1 MSLPETLQI
10 PCSLPVHADLSI
22 PGSKSLTNR
31 ALLVAALAQG
41 TSQLKGMLHSDDTH
55 YMTEALKAL
64 GVTAEPSGTEMKVVG
79 SGGRF
84 SPYAGE
90 IYVENAGTA
99 ARFLTAALGLGQGTY
114 RLNGNARMRQRPI
127 LDLVQALGSLGVKV
141 TDLEGTGCPP
151 LLIEGGGF
159 KGGAVE
165 VRGDQSSQYLSAL
178 MLTAPC
184 APKDTVIT
192 IEGPLVSRTYVEM
205 TRKIMADF
213 GAQSHWLDPTR
224 LSVKGGQGYRG
235 REYQIEADASSASYF
250 FGLAAIAGGRI
261 RVHGIEENSTQGDLG
276 LVRILE
282 AMGCQVTF
290 ESGAVVL
297 ERDPNQPL
305 QSVEVDMNSMSD
317 VAPTLA
323 VVALFAQGRTRIGN
337 VANMRIKE
345 CDRIKAVVTELGKLG
360 AKVEEFE
367 DGLAVTGGAPLKGAK
382 LHSYDDH
389 RMAMCLSLAGVKLPG
404 VVIENPSCVSKTFP
418 DFYQRFWPLLVP
430 ATEQDRA
437 LLGQLGG

>member
-1 MSLPETLQI
+1 MSLPQTLQI
-10 PCSLPVHADLSI
+10 PCSLPVNADLAI

-41 TSQLKGMLHSDDTH
+41 TSLLKGMLHSDDTH
-55 YMTEALKAL
+55 YMTEALKSL
-64 GVTAEPSGTEMKVVG
+64 GVKAEKIGSQMQVEG
-79 SGGRF
+79 SGGKF
-84 SPYAGE
+84 APYGGE

-127 LDLVQALGSLGVKV
+127 LDLVKSLGSLGVKV

-159 KGGAVE
+159 LGGAVE

-213 GAQSHWLDPTR
+213 GAKCSWLDSAR

-250 FGLAAIAGGRI
+250 FGLAAIAGGRV
-261 RVHGIEENSTQGDLG
+261 RVQGIEEDSTQGDLG

-282 AMGCQVTF
+282 AMGCKLTF
-290 ESGAVVL
+290 EPGAVVL

-305 QSVEVDMNSMSD
+305 QAVEVDMNSMSD

-323 VVALFAQGRTRIGN
+323 VVALFAEGRTRINN

-360 AKVEEFE
+360 ANVVEYE
-367 DGLAVTGGAPLKGAK
+367 DGLSVTGGASLKGAS
-382 LHSYDDH
+382 LHTYDDH
-389 RMAMCLSLAGVKLPG
+389 RMAMCLSLVGVKIPG

-430 ATEQDRA
+430 ATEADQA
-437 LLGQLGG
+437 LLGQLPG